1 MLGLRSSDVRRN
13 GSPFLEKE
21 LREARNKSRGML
33 HPTEEI
39 MSGHCRENLRSVMG
53 LLLVAIPFHALGQ
66 GASDFSGLAKHINQ
80 EVTVVTPTG
89 KVKGQLSR
97 VEEDSLVVGRNGSSN
112 SIQRDSIKKVSRHRA
127 KHTAAW
133 VGGMAAGFF
142 GLGLLAGF
150 HAFDDSVNGGSKIAA
165 VAACGAG
172 WGAGIGFALSR
183 IGKDPVIYESSP
195 KATARRP
202 FNGMDR
208 NQFAFYETQ
217 TRYLY
222 RSCNLPSALCGN
234 ASTASISEDDLSLPF
249 LLNSADQEADVG
261 VKESEKSPAGTKN
274 ARE

>member
-1 MLGLRSSDVRRN
+1 
-13 GSPFLEKE
+13 
-21 LREARNKSRGML
+21 
-33 HPTEEI
+33 
-39 MSGHCRENLRSVMG
+39 MSEHCLENLRTVMS
-53 LLLVAIPFHALGQ
+53 LLLVAIPFQALGQ
-66 GASDFSGLAKHINQ
+66 DASDFSNLDKHINQ

-97 VEEDSLVVGRNGSSN
+97 VEEDSVVVDRSGSSN
-112 SIQRDSIKKVSRHRA
+112 SIQRESIKKVSRHRA

-195 KATARRP
+195 NAAARHP
-202 FNGMDR
+202 FNQMDR
-208 NQFAFYETQ
+208 NRLAFYETQ

-234 ASTASISEDDLSLPF
+234 ARTPSISEDDLSPPF
-249 LLNSADQEADVG
+249 LPNSADQVAHVG
-261 VKESEKSPAGTKN
+261 VKQSEKSLARATN